1 MTAPAFADP
10 VLDAQAAFRAV
21 MDAMARPG
29 SIRPLPSALTPPL
42 PLSPAAAAVALTLL
56 DYEAPFWLDAP
67 LARAAEV
74 ASWLHFHT
82 GAPRVDVPEEAAFA
96 FLADPANA
104 PACARFAL
112 GSPDYPDRS
121 TTLVLQVESLSD
133 AAQMRLSG
141 PGIAGARTIAAA
153 PLRDDFLAEAARNR
167 ACFPCGVDFIF
178 VAADALAAL
187 PRSTRVE
194 PGA

>member
-10 VLDAQAAFRAV
+10 VLDAQATFRTV
-21 MDAMARPG
+21 MHAMARPG
-29 SIRPLPSALTPPL
+29 SIRSLASDLAPPQ

-56 DYEAPFWLDAP
+56 DYEAAFWLDAP
-67 LARAAEV
+67 LAGAAEV

-82 GAPRVDVPEEAAFA
+82 GAPRVDAPEQAAFA

-112 GSPDYPDRS
+112 GSMDYPDRS

-133 AAQMRLSG
+133 AARMRLSG
-141 PGIAGARTIAAA
+141 PGIEGVRTLAVA
-153 PLRDDFLAEAARNR
+153 PLRDDFLAEAERNR
-167 ACFPCGVDFIF
+167 ACFPRGVDFIF
-178 VAADALAAL
+178 VAPDALAAL

-194 PGA
+194 PGT